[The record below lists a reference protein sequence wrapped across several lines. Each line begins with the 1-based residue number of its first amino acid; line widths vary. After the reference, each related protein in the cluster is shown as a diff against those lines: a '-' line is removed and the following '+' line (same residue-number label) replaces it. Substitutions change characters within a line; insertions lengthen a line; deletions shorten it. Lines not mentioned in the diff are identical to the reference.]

1 MTGLRVRDC
10 RELGLDWRMVACEM
24 PYGIRLGLYVPTSVM
39 EELPRD
45 LQWNDTVDLVTGRI
59 PERDAKL
66 PKSRYVPIA
75 DRYNS
80 ILLVVNR
87 IDTPL
92 KNERVPVI
100 CQDIAGDELVKVA
113 MRLPFHGY
121 YSDRDARCVRLCRP
135 LRGKRLT
142 FSRFRVKGFNYKTK
156 VPYVEFFAIAPNEP
170 ENSRGMPFQVSL
182 GDSESASRRVR
193 SA

>member
-1 MTGLRVRDC
+1 
-10 RELGLDWRMVACEM
+10 MVACKM
-24 PYGIRLGLYVPTSVM
+24 PSGARLGLYVPTSVM

-45 LQWNDTVDLVTGRI
+45 LQWDDTVDLVTGRI

-92 KNERVPVI
+92 KKERVPVV
-100 CQDIAGDELVKVA
+100 CPDIAGDELVKVA

-142 FSRFRVKGFNYKTK
+142 FSRFRVK
-156 VPYVEFFAIAPNEP
+156 EC
-170 ENSRGMPFQVSL
+170 
-182 GDSESASRRVR
+182 RRLTR
-193 SA
+193 TRYR